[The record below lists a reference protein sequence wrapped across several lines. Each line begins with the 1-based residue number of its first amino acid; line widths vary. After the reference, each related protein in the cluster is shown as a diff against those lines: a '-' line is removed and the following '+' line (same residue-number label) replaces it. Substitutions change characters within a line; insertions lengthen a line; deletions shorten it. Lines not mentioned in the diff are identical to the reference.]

1 MVREEKRLEQFRGLR
16 KEIRGRQDYLV
27 VGIDISKDIHNA
39 LMRTVSGKIHRRLTF
54 HNTREGFENLLLAVE
69 AVKVQHGLSEVV
81 FGMEPT
87 ANYHKPLGEFLI
99 NRGDQ
104 VVLIS
109 PEAAKQNR
117 PLLDGRWNKH
127 DGKDCANIAD
137 LMCQGKCLFYE
148 YPSSELRDLRN
159 LLSLNRK
166 LKKLEQGLR
175 LRIRNHLVAQFFPE
189 MDQYCHWGANE
200 GLALVRW
207 CLDPAVMGQ
216 LSDEELGKRL
226 GTQGRTLAQRKR
238 LSALKDKA
246 PSSIGCKFGDSVEFE
261 GQSVVKLLKEMRQTL
276 ADTKEQ
282 IEQACQK
289 FKEYPFL
296 MSIPGFGP
304 TLSAMVLGAICN
316 PLRFQNGAQVLK
328 LVGLDLSASQS
339 GKSQGSPV
347 VSKKGKSEI
356 RYALYQAAMVASTRD
371 KHFLTYFTDQLRG
384 REKEQGIK
392 TKKRVKLAAKM
403 LMIAWTLMKKQEIF
417 DPKYLCTTAQPI
429 IGPKTRQT
437 DSGGIPEIQPGAA
450 RRLAVCQKAKQFFK
464 G

>member
-1 MVREEKRLEQFRGLR
+1 MEREEKRLEEFRQLR
-16 KEIRGRQDYLV
+16 EEIRGSQAYLV

-39 LMRTVSGKIHRRLTF
+39 LMRTSGGKMLYRRLTF
-54 HNTREGFENLLLAVE
+54 NNTREGFETLLLQVE
-69 AVKVQHGLSEVV
+69 AMRVQHSLKEVV

-99 NRGDQ
+99 SRDQQ
-104 VVLIS
+104 VVLVS

-137 LMCQGKCLFYE
+137 LICQGKCLFYE
-148 YPSSELRDLRN
+148 YPSVELRDLRN

-207 CLDPAVMGQ
+207 CLDPAVMAV
-216 LSDEELGKRL
+216 LSDEELTQRL
-226 GTQGRTLAQRKR
+226 GSLGRTIAQRKR
-238 LSALKDKA
+238 LSALKEQA
-246 PSSIGCKFGDSVEFE
+246 ASSIGCQFGSSAEFE
-261 GQSVVKLLKEMRQTL
+261 GRSVVELLKEVRQAMSQTQ
-276 ADTKEQ
+276 DQ

-289 FKEYPFL
+289 FQEYSCL
-296 MSIPGFGP
+296 LSIPGFGP
-304 TLSAMVLGAICN
+304 TLTAMVLGAIGN
-316 PLRFQNGAQVLK
+316 PWRFQNGAQVLK
-328 LVGLDLSASQS
+328 MVGLDLSASQS

-347 VSKKGKSEI
+347 ISKKGKAEI

-371 KHFLTYFTDQLRG
+371 KHFVAYFTDQLRG
-384 REKEQGIK
+384 REKEKGIK

-403 LMIAWTLMKKQEIF
+403 LMIAWTLMKKQQRF
-417 DPKYLCTTAQPI
+417 DPKYLCAQTEPVV
-429 IGPKTRQT
+429 
-437 DSGGIPEIQPGAA
+437 A
-450 RRLAVCQKAKQFFK
+450 R
-464 G
+464 